1 MIGDKRLIQSIK
13 LQNFL
18 SFGPDAEEI
27 ELKSLNVL
35 IGPNAS
41 GKSNLIEAVGFLRAS
56 PIDLSS
62 PIRDGGGVME
72 WLWKGS
78 QKTPVAEVNA
88 TVYYPEGIMPLR
100 HKISFTMIGQRFELV
115 DEGVE
120 NERPE
125 SLRLDDVRFYYR
137 YRRGHP
143 VISAYTDRAGET
155 GSRSR
160 LERRL
165 RREDLAL
172 DQSVLS
178 QRKDPDQYPEVTYL
192 GNQYSRIRLYREW
205 NLGRYTLPRLPQKAD
220 LPDDFLLE
228 DISNLGLV
236 LNNLEHQPGI
246 RNLLLD
252 KLKQFHESFT
262 DISTKIHG
270 GTVQIF
276 LHENGLYQPIPAT
289 RLSDGTLRYLCLLSI
304 LCHPSPPPLVCVEEP
319 ELGLHPDI
327 LPTVAELLIEASSRM
342 QLIITTQ
349 SDILVDALTET
360 PEAILVCEKHHG
372 STTMRRLKKEDLTAW
387 LKKYALGELWR
398 MGEIGGKRW

>member
-1 MIGDKRLIQSIK
+1 MIGEKRLIQSIK

-18 SFGPDAEEI
+18 SFGPDADEI

-41 GKSNLIEAVGFLRAS
+41 GKSNLIEAIGFLRAS
-56 PIDLSS
+56 PIDLTS
-62 PIRDGGGVME
+62 PIRDGGGVAE

-78 QKTPVAEVNA
+78 QKTPIAEANFLVS
-88 TVYYPEGIMPLR
+88 YPESIMPLR
-100 HKISFTMIGQRFELV
+100 HRIAFTMVGQRFELV
-115 DEGVE
+115 DEAVE

-125 SLRLDDVRFYYR
+125 WSSLKDVRFYYR
-137 YRRGHP
+137 YENGHP
-143 VISAYTDRAGET
+143 VISVYTDRAGET
-155 GSRSR
+155 ISRRSS
-160 LERRL
+160 ERRL

-172 DQSVLS
+172 NQSVLS
-178 QRKDPDQYPEVTYL
+178 QRKDPDQYPEITYL
-192 GNQYSRIRLYREW
+192 GNQYSKIRLYREW

-236 LNNLEHQPGI
+236 LNNLEHQPGV
-246 RNLLLD
+246 RNLLLQ

-276 LHENGLYQPIPAT
+276 LHEDGLYQPVPAT
-289 RLSDGTLRYLCLLSI
+289 RLSDGTLRYLCLLAI
-304 LCHPSPPPLVCVEEP
+304 LCHPSPAPLVCIEEP

-327 LPTVAELLIEASSRM
+327 LPTVADLLIEASHRM
-342 QLIITTQ
+342 QLIVTTQ
-349 SDILVDALTET
+349 SDILVDALSET
-360 PEAILVCEKHHG
+360 PEAILVCEKHAG
-372 STTMRRLKKEDLTAW
+372 STVMKRLKKEELATW
-387 LKKYALGELWR
+387 LGKYALGELWR

>member
-1 MIGDKRLIQSIK
+1 MIGEKRLIQSIK

-18 SFGPDAEEI
+18 SFGPDADEI

-41 GKSNLIEAVGFLRAS
+41 GKSNLIEAIGFLRAS
-56 PIDLSS
+56 PIDLTS
-62 PIRDGGGVME
+62 PIRDGGGVAE

-78 QKTPVAEVNA
+78 QRTPTAEVNA
-88 TVYYPEGIMPLR
+88 LVYYPEGIMPLR
-100 HKISFTMIGQRFELV
+100 HKISFTMVGQRFELV
-115 DEGVE
+115 DEAVE

-125 SLRLDDVRFYYR
+125 SFRLEDVRFYYR
-137 YRRGHP
+137 YFSGHP
-143 VISAYTDRAGET
+143 VISVYTDRTDET
-155 GSRSR
+155 VLRSRS
-160 LERRL
+160 ERKL

-178 QRKDPDQYPEVTYL
+178 QRKDPDQYPEITYL
-192 GNQYSRIRLYREW
+192 GNQYSKIRLYREW

-236 LNNLEHQPGI
+236 LNNLEHLPGV
-246 RNLLLD
+246 RNSLLQ
-252 KLKQFHESFT
+252 KLKQFHETFT
-262 DISTKIHG
+262 DISTRIHG

-276 LHENGLYQPIPAT
+276 LHEDRLYQPVPAT
-289 RLSDGTLRYLCLLSI
+289 RLSDGTLRYLSLLAI
-304 LCHPSPPPLVCVEEP
+304 LYHPSPPPLVCIEEP

-327 LPTVAELLIEASSRM
+327 LPTVAELLIEASHRM
-342 QLIITTQ
+342 QLIVTTQ
-349 SDILVDALTET
+349 SDILVDALSET
-360 PEAILVCEKHHG
+360 PEAILVCEKHAG
-372 STTMRRLKKEDLTAW
+372 STVMKRLRKEELTRW
-387 LKKYALGELWR
+387 LEKYALGELWR